1 MAIRDNV
8 RLINLRDLNIK
19 FPRLTMLKKYT
30 YLDHAFMRRA
40 ALDPILTF

>member
-1 MAIRDNV
+1 MAIRDDV

-19 FPRLTMLKKYT
+19 FPRLTMFKKYT
-30 YLDHAFMRRA
+30 YLDYAFMRLA